1 MLRVAL
7 CVSFVSAVTLAKAA
21 ELETTHLF
29 GFTFGSDVN
38 AVGEREAESEAF
50 GGFGKSAGTYSAISQ
65 ALGVKFAPFRN
76 FNIQPTIAVSRFEVS
91 NVQGLDDRRQL
102 SYEAAYWNCDTA

>member
-38 AVGEREAESEAF
+38 AVGEREAESEAP
-50 GGFGKSAGTYSAISQ
+50 Y
-65 ALGVKFAPFRN
+65 LRH
-76 FNIQPTIAVSRFEVS
+76 
-91 NVQGLDDRRQL
+91 
-102 SYEAAYWNCDTA
+102 